1 MLHHGNVMYVKKA
14 FRGTDCARFVSFQ
27 KWKVWVKPRIVQS
40 GLYAPSSSS
49 GEKKTILVITKYS
62 ESYVGL
68 CTFDILERFEA
79 FGNRQDDKVAFIF
92 CIRDEH

>member
-49 GEKKTILVITKYS
+49 GRKENNTRYYAAPRIPYI
-62 ESYVGL
+62 GL
-68 CTFDILERFEA
+68 CISDILE
-79 FGNRQDDKVAFIF
+79 Q
-92 CIRDEH
+92 